1 MLKYILCL
9 EGCFILSDKGYRCSK
24 FSISPFFK
32 NEKDESLTDEECR
45 HYDEVHR
52 ITRSS
57 IERAIGK
64 LKARVPLL
72 SKGVNRKTPADIVD
86 FVNAAVTFHQLCR
99 YIELALN
106 YGIHTPPRRS
116 PRMRKIGFS
125 KVRRR
130 KNHSWRWS
138 DLWNSTFSY
147 LFVVDSFL

>member
-32 NEKDESLTDEECR
+32 NEKDDSLTDEECR

-106 YGIHTPPRRS
+106 PS
-116 PRMRKIGFS
+116 PEYVEHMKTCATDIPEFESNDGREL
-125 KVRRR
+125 RR
-130 KNHSWRWS
+130 KNVKS
-138 DLWNSTFSY
+138 
-147 LFVVDSFL
+147 VAKMKVDY

>member
-32 NEKDESLTDEECR
+32 NEKDDSLTDEECR

-106 YGIHTPPRRS
+106 PS
-116 PRMRKIGFS
+116 PEYVEHMKTCATDIPEFESNDGRKLRRKIVKS
-125 KVRRR
+125 VAKMKV
-130 KNHSWRWS
+130 
-138 DLWNSTFSY
+138 DY
-147 LFVVDSFL
+147 